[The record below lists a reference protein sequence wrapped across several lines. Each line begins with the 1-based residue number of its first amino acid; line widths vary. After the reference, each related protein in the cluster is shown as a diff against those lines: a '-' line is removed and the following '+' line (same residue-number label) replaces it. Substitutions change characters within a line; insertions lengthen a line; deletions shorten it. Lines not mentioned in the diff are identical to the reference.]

1 MYCSKMEFRTIWI
14 LVLLVY
20 TKVSGGE
27 FYDPTNGSNL
37 GGAGSVQ
44 GSLHSLPEPE
54 GSGEGAPVDTIVPPK
69 GFVRP
74 EINFIAKLRQRQRQR
89 ALVPAVAITVGQ
101 HQPVEAVDPDSDYP
115 DVDLA
120 TLGEDLAMVVRFL
133 DQHWV
138 ELFGGGGGEKTD
150 DQPQQMQ
157 PGQKRAAALRTSM
170 SRRSNSFNMP
180 KERFS
185 PSISVGALT
194 NLGDFFQNLK
204 HNLETLET
212 RDLSNE
218 QVKLLEGQNMI
229 TNLRKGRIHRRL
241 SQTCRKCGIPTR
253 YSELSPFEPN
263 TSAGVVRSGF
273 VPRDQLPRSGVQTC
287 GTRKVSF
294 PMVYRPHPLLSC

>member
-1 MYCSKMEFRTIWI
+1 MRG
-14 LVLLVY
+14 VLPARGLWCY
-20 TKVSGGE
+20 ASESNMPSNAARRWRSLNSVSGGE

-37 GGAGSVQ
+37 GGPGSVQ
-44 GSLHSLPEPE
+44 GSLHNLPESE
-54 GSGEGAPVDTIVPPK
+54 GSGEGAPADTIVPPK

-89 ALVPAVAITVGQ
+89 ALVPAVAIAVGQ
-101 HQPVEAVDPDSDYP
+101 HQPVPVEVADPDSDYP

-120 TLGEDLAMVVRFL
+120 TLGEDLEMVVRFL

-138 ELFGGGGGEKTD
+138 ELFGGGGEEPAG

-229 TNLRKGRIHRRL
+229 TNLRKEFIEDYPKPAG
-241 SQTCRKCGIPTR
+241 
-253 YSELSPFEPN
+253 
-263 TSAGVVRSGF
+263 SAAFLHAIRN
-273 VPRDQLPRSGVQTC
+273 
-287 GTRKVSF
+287 
-294 PMVYRPHPLLSC
+294 YRPSSRIRALVSSVPDLYRGTNFHDPVYKHVGLGK

>member
-1 MYCSKMEFRTIWI
+1 M
-14 LVLLVY
+14 
-20 TKVSGGE
+20 
-27 FYDPTNGSNL
+27 
-37 GGAGSVQ
+37 
-44 GSLHSLPEPE
+44 PEPE

-74 EINFIAKLRQRQRQR
+74 EINYIAKLRQRQRQR

-185 PSISVGALT
+185 PSISVGEFYGTIPREAPQFINFWHAATRIVL
-194 NLGDFFQNLK
+194 NASFLVFLLICFF
-204 HNLETLET
+204 T
-212 RDLSNE
+212 
-218 QVKLLEGQNMI
+218 
-229 TNLRKGRIHRRL
+229 
-241 SQTCRKCGIPTR
+241 
-253 YSELSPFEPN
+253 
-263 TSAGVVRSGF
+263 A
-273 VPRDQLPRSGVQTC
+273 
-287 GTRKVSF
+287 
-294 PMVYRPHPLLSC
+294 SCMK